1 MTRYKMEWTPATID
15 ELLTLWRQGLTSY
28 QLAAHFNT
36 TRNSIMGKLHREK
49 LRRAE
54 SGEPIERRAPANTG
68 TITKRR
74 YTRREAM
81 LTLPECAGSVMRIVE
96 PPPVVPDQGQL
107 ASIVDVTGCRWPVR
121 DDPDFIGGVAFCNHP
136 QRDKSPYCPYHA
148 RENVAP
154 WSAEAIRRTNATIN
168 YILKRVA

>member
-1 MTRYKMEWTPATID
+1 MKPTIDWTPAQVD
-15 ELLTLWRQGLTSY
+15 ELISLWRQGRTSY
-28 QLAAHFNT
+28 ELAAHFNV

-54 SGEPIERRAPANTG
+54 TDPIERRAVANTG

-81 LTLPECAGSVMRIVE
+81 LTLPSSAGSVMRIVE
-96 PPPVVPDQGQL
+96 PAPTPPDQGQL
-107 ASIVDVTGCRWPVR
+107 ASIVDVTGCRWPVA
-121 DDPDFIGGVAFCNHP
+121 DNPDFIGGVAFCNHE
-136 QRDKSPYCPYHA
+136 QRDGSPYCPYHA

-154 WSAEAIRRTNATIN
+154 YSREAIRRTIKQSL
-168 YILKRVA
+168 YLLKVAS

>member
-1 MTRYKMEWTPATID
+1 MRYKMEWTFEQVE
-15 ELLTLWRQGLTSY
+15 ELITLWRQGRTSY
-28 QLAAHFNT
+28 ELAAHFGI

-54 SGEPIERRAPANTG
+54 QGEPIERRRVANEG

-74 YTRREAM
+74 YTRREPM
-81 LTLPECAGSVMRIVE
+81 LTLASSAGSVMRIVE
-96 PPPVVPDQGQL
+96 PAPTPPDEGQL
-107 ASIVDVTGCRWPVR
+107 ASIVDVVGCRWPVK
-121 DDPDFIGGVAFCNHP
+121 DDPEMIGGVAFCNHA
-136 QRDKSPYCPYHA
+136 QRDKSPYCEYHA

-154 WSAEAIRRTNATIN
+154 WSAEAIRKTAATIN